1 MAIGAF
7 LLCIAY
13 LPKVTSSS
21 FPTENAVLLVLG
33 AAGLPFLAA
42 RAIGGPGASR
52 DPDETWAA
60 RLAVAFVVIGAVSA
74 AFAAEPLLAIFGL
87 YVHLAGW
94 LFMVALAGCW
104 ALGTGFADTDR
115 RWLEL
120 AIIGGALVNAVVA
133 VLQQLVG
140 LSALGFPDYQ
150 GLPDGLLG
158 NPVFL
163 SALLAGSVALVV
175 PRFLAAPRRWW
186 WVLVAICAALG
197 TSGERLSA
205 LLAVVVAAY
214 ALWRAW
220 GARADD
226 DGGHGAW
233 RRSEALAGLVVGSLL
248 VGSLLARVRGGVG
261 VVNRTASSNV
271 SATFGQRLEYWWLAL
286 RAIVHRPLVGYGPDQ
301 FRAATSPLVSTSFAK
316 SQGVNYPFTFLDA
329 HNFVIEYATTIGV
342 IGAAVLVA
350 WLVLGARHRRGP
362 LLGFA
367 LVLLVIELAEPL
379 DLVVTPLALLAL
391 GAAGLSAH
399 QSGVQAAEAPAARGA
414 SGRSGAGGLG
424 WVRPTSVVLAVL
436 AAGLTVVLLVGDFA
450 YQGGFNDTSSSVS
463 LTTIS
468 AALNSEKRASSLLFA
483 WPDPAT
489 VNANLYASLAAAGVS
504 GSLPQA
510 ATWGQTAVDRD
521 PTNGPDIGTLAQYQL
536 ELGED
541 AAAARNAHKAV
552 REEPWNT
559 TALNILGTLA
569 ALDRHQSAA
578 QAWFRRSLALDPT
591 QSQVRRNLEHLE
603 DGCRAGGSSPAPQ
616 RCGSLARPESV
627 PRQSAH
633 RHLPARPGD
642 GEHQPL
648 ETALRASRPWRG
660 DCYDLAPCAVVCS
673 PSPCWRSSWGR
684 AVPRQSRRP
693 RPPQTSGSR

>member
-1 MAIGAF
+1 MAVGVF

-42 RAIGGPGASR
+42 RAIGGWGVSR
-52 DPDETWAA
+52 DPDEKWAA
-60 RLAVAFVVIGAVSA
+60 RLAVAFIVIGAVSA
-74 AFAAEPLLAIFGL
+74 AFAAEPLLAFFGL
-87 YVHLAGW
+87 YIHLAGW

-104 ALGTGFADTDR
+104 ALGTGFSDTDR

-120 AIIGGALVNAVVA
+120 AIIGGALVNAAVA

-140 LSALGFPDYQ
+140 LGALGLPDYQ

-175 PRFLAAPRRWW
+175 PRFLAEPRRWW
-186 WVLVAICAALG
+186 WALVVIGAALG
-197 TSGERLSA
+197 MSGERLSA
-205 LLAVVVAAY
+205 LLAVVVVAY

-220 GARADD
+220 RARAGE
-226 DGGHGAW
+226 DGPGSW

-286 RAIVHRPLVGYGPDQ
+286 RAIGHRPLVGYGPDQ

-342 IGAAVLVA
+342 IGAGVLVA
-350 WLVLGARHRRGP
+350 WLVLAARHRRGP
-362 LLGFA
+362 LLGCA

-391 GAAGLSAH
+391 GAAGLSAR
-399 QSGVQAAEAPAARGA
+399 QAAQPAAEAPIRRGE
-414 SGRSGAGGLG
+414 SGRAGAGGLG
-424 WVRPTSVVLAVL
+424 WVRPASVVLAVL
-436 AAGLTVVLLVGDFA
+436 AAGLAVVLLVGDFA

-463 LTTIS
+463 LTS
-468 AALNSEKRASSLLFA
+468 VNAALSSEKRASSLLFA

-489 VNANLYASLAAAGVS
+489 VNANLYASLAAAAVP
-504 GSLPQA
+504 GSLALA
-510 ATWGQTAVDRD
+510 ANWGQTAVDRD
-521 PTNGPDIGTLAQYQL
+521 PTNGPDIGTLAEYQL
-536 ELGED
+536 ELGQD
-541 AAAARNAHKAV
+541 AAAAQNAHKAV
-552 REEPWNT
+552 EEEPWNT

-569 ALDRHQSAA
+569 ALDRQ
-578 QAWFRRSLALDPT
+578 QARAEYWFRRSLALDPT
-591 QSQVRRNLEHLE
+591 QRQVRRNLERVE
-603 DGCRAGGSSPAPQ
+603 DGCHAEPTLTRSG
-616 RCGSLARPESV
+616 
-627 PRQSAH
+627 
-633 RHLPARPGD
+633 
-642 GEHQPL
+642 
-648 ETALRASRPWRG
+648 TLRFT
-660 DCYDLAPCAVVCS
+660 C
-673 PSPCWRSSWGR
+673 
-684 AVPRQSRRP
+684 
-693 RPPQTSGSR
+693 PP